1 MIFGRLNPFWF
12 LFDSPSQKEQI
23 KIHAKTDNKSK
34 ILFFKTRIYKN
45 IPSRT
50 LLSIKKRSTS

>member
-1 MIFGRLNPFWF
+1 MIFGRLTPFWF
-12 LFDSPSQKEQI
+12 LSDLTSQEEQI
-23 KIHAKTDNKSK
+23 KIHAKPTTKV
-34 ILFFKTRIYKN
+34 RIYKN

>member
-1 MIFGRLNPFWF
+1 MTFGRLPPFWF
-12 LFDSPSQKEQI
+12 PCDSLSQKKQI
-23 KIHAKTDNKSK
+23 KIHAKPTTKV
-34 ILFFKTRIYKN
+34 RIYKN